1 MLIKLPNTGD
11 GVEEKAAALLTPF
24 IDEEVATR
32 LAGEETDP
40 ENRHKLARVVVKRK
54 TTLLMEI

>member
-1 MLIKLPNTGD
+1 MLIKLPKP
-11 GVEEKAAALLTPF
+11 VEGGEKAAALLTPF
-24 IDEEVATR
+24 IDEEVATK

>member
-40 ENRHKLARVVVKRK
+40 ENRHKL
-54 TTLLMEI
+54 ES